1 MPPLHHCVTR
11 ELITGPKIIAALE
24 DQVEVE
30 WRGFTPIFLAKSGLV
45 VELLLNQARQG
56 PEVDLLKY

>member
-24 DQVEVE
+24 DQADVE

-45 VELLLNQARQG
+45 VELLLNQART
-56 PEVDLLKY
+56 